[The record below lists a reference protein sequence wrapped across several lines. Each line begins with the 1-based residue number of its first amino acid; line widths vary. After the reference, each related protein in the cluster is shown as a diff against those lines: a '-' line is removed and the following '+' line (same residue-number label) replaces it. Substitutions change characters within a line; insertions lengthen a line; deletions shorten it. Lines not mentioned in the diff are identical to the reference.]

1 MLYFIFMLVL
11 AFVRIIQHEVLPPI
25 SAANSLPTAFWCAQI
40 RCRETHETAS
50 KPLISGDYSPQRRRF
65 SGAKPGFPCCQ
76 GISAGFAL
84 AREAR
89 SSPTGGATRAATPRA
104 AAAAAY
110 RARGRTGYG
119 RRRCHR

>member
-1 MLYFIFMLVL
+1 MLIM
-11 AFVRIIQHEVLPPI
+11 QHEAVPPI
-25 SAANSLPTAFWCAQI
+25 SAANPLPSAFWRAEF
-40 RCRETHETAS
+40 RCQAA
-50 KPLISGDYSPQRRRF
+50 RRNAVQTVDILGLFAIEAAIFRRQ
-65 SGAKPGFPCCQ
+65 SRVSPCCQ

-89 SSPTGGATRAATPRA
+89 SPTGGATRAATPRA

-119 RRRCHR
+119 RRR